1 MKLFCILILLNVF
14 FFDSNQHEKKDF
26 TNSEREK
33 QFPFE
38 LMNRKSILI
47 YIFFFISSF
56 FSSSFYELSNHFEND
71 LTIN

>member
-1 MKLFCILILLNVF
+1 MHKIECMMKLFCILILLNVF
-14 FFDSNQHEKKDF
+14 FFDSKQHEKKDF

-47 YIFFFISSF
+47 YKYF
-56 FSSSFYELSNHFEND
+56 FSYHRFFLLLFMN
-71 LTIN
+71 